1 MRVNR
6 VANTH
11 INPSAQL
18 SPAMAIPKS
27 TFRSA
32 MTVLSTVFFM
42 WGFVTVLN
50 DILVPHL
57 KGIFELNYTQTM
69 LIQFTFFSAY
79 FLVSLPAS
87 CILERLGYQR
97 TIVAGL
103 FVMGCGSMLF
113 IPAAGIPSYP
123 IFLGA
128 LWLLA
133 SGMTLLQ
140 VSANPY
146 VAALGPPE
154 TSSSRLNLVQALNS
168 LGTTVGPAVGGYLIL
183 SSVSRSAAEL
193 NAMTVS
199 QIQAW
204 RLAEAAS
211 VKLPYLGITALL
223 VLLAVVIAK
232 FHFPTLT
239 QIEDPGHK
247 AEVIG
252 DSIWR
257 HRNLV
262 LGALGI
268 FVYVGAE
275 VAIGSFLVSFF
286 MQPEIGGLTAQS
298 AARFVS
304 FYWGGA
310 MVGRFLGSILLRKV
324 STGPAVGVAAGLAA
338 LLVVTS
344 MVASGSVAMW
354 SILSVGLFNSIL
366 FPSIFTL
373 GIAGLGKLT
382 PKGSGIMVAAI
393 VGGAII
399 PLAQGFLADRIGLH
413 HAFFL
418 PVICYLYIVF
428 YGFIGSRLRRANTL
442 A

>member
-1 MRVNR
+1 
-6 VANTH
+6 VAHANLNTSVG
-11 INPSAQL
+11 PT
-18 SPAMAIPKS
+18 PAATMPQTSYRYAL
-27 TFRSA
+27 A
-32 MTVLSTVFFM
+32 VLSTVFFM

-87 CILERLGYQR
+87 WILERLGYHR
-97 TIVAGL
+97 TIVTGL
-103 FVMGCGSMLF
+103 LVMACGALLF
-113 IPAAGIPSYP
+113 IPAASIPNYG
-123 IFLGA
+123 IFLAA
-128 LWLLA
+128 LWVLA

-146 VAALGPPE
+146 VASLGPPE
-154 TSSSRLNLVQALNS
+154 GSSSRLNLVQALNS
-168 LGTTVGPAVGGYLIL
+168 LGTTVGPAIGGYLIL
-183 SSVSRSAAEL
+183 SAVTKSQAEV
-193 NAMTVS
+193 NAMTAA
-199 QIQAW
+199 QAQAW
-204 RLAEAAS
+204 RLSEAAS

-223 VLLAVVIAK
+223 ILLALVIAK
-232 FHFPTLT
+232 IHFPTLT
-239 QIEDPGHK
+239 QIEDPSHK
-247 AEVIG
+247 AAVTG
-252 DSIWR
+252 DSVWR

-275 VAIGSFLVSFF
+275 VAIGSFLVNYF
-286 MQPEIGGLTAQS
+286 MQPEIGALTAQT
-298 AARFVS
+298 AARYVS

-310 MVGRFLGSILLRKV
+310 MVGRFVGSVLLRKV
-324 STGPAVGVAAGLAA
+324 KTGPAVGIAA
-338 LLVVTS
+338 LIAAVLVLTS
-344 MVASGSVAMW
+344 MLATGSVAMW
-354 SILSVGLFNSIL
+354 SILAVGLFNSIL

-382 PKGSGIMVAAI
+382 AKGSGIMIAAI

-399 PLAQGFLADRIGLH
+399 PLTQGFLADRIGLQ

-418 PVICYLYIVF
+418 PVICYLYILF
-428 YGFIGSRLRRANTL
+428 YGFIGSRLRPA
-442 A
+442 